1 MSLCA
6 WWHTSARSTSRAK
19 RPAQPVTCHAGYAAA
34 SVARGCSLRCMGLQP
49 SLHAAAGGLQR
60 AACGMQRAAGMGLQP
75 AAHLVRLEVLCGL
88 LPPTT
93 RRPGLGVRGH
103 ARDLSLSTQV
113 AAQAER
119 LCGRATLRA
128 ARAAARRAALGPL
141 GLGRLAHELG
151 VAAGHEPQPTRVEG
165 DEHVRVGLVDHEA
178 PEGEQQRLQQVR
190 VRVRVRGRGRGRV
203 RVRGRVRAGSRS

>member
-88 LPPTT
+88 LPPAS
-93 RRPGLGVRGH
+93 RRPSLGVRGH

-119 LCGRATLRA
+119 LCGRATL
-128 ARAAARRAALGPL
+128 RAALGPL

-165 DEHVRVGLVDHEA
+165 DEDVRVGLVDHEA

-190 VRVRVRGRGRGRV
+190 GRVRGRGRGRA
-203 RVRGRVRAGSRS
+203 RSRS

>member
-1 MSLCA
+1 
-6 WWHTSARSTSRAK
+6 
-19 RPAQPVTCHAGYAAA
+19 
-34 SVARGCSLRCMGLQP
+34 
-49 SLHAAAGGLQR
+49 
-60 AACGMQRAAGMGLQP
+60 MGLQP

-88 LPPTT
+88 LPPAS

-165 DEHVRVGLVDHEA
+165 DEDVRVGLVDHEA

-190 VRVRVRGRGRGRV
+190 V
-203 RVRGRVRAGSRS
+203 S